1 MEIDEL
7 PPVEQEA
14 IRWVVRMTS
23 GDATEADRLAFRNW
37 RARSPEN
44 EAALVMAR
52 SLWVSLD
59 LGFANSQSPDG
70 SRPSRGPLERRVRTV
85 RSRGWSW
92 YLTRGALAASLLAAS
107 MLGYWTLHDWRYDD
121 VTQLGERRQVTLSD
135 GTHVELNSGTA
146 LTVDFVPAYRIVTLS
161 RGEAYFDVTHD
172 TSRPFIVRAGH
183 GEVRVVGTAF
193 SVRCEGDGAIV
204 TVARGRVQVSDGS
217 TPVLITPEQQVSY
230 TAGHLT
236 PVKSVDSYDTLGWR
250 RGRLV
255 IQDESLTEIV
265 RELNRY
271 YPGRI
276 VLTAEL
282 ADQKLLNAVID
293 LDHID
298 DWIRALAESQPIKVS
313 QFGPLTWIR

>member
-1 MEIDEL
+1 MEIEDL
-7 PPVEQEA
+7 PVVEQEA

-23 GDATEADRLAFRNW
+23 GEATESDRLAFRNW

-44 EAALVMAR
+44 EAALVIAR
-52 SLWVSLD
+52 SLWISLD
-59 LGFANSQSPDG
+59 LGFAKSQSPERSRNGQGAHDG
-70 SRPSRGPLERRVRTV
+70 RGRTTRR
-85 RSRGWSW
+85 RGWSW
-92 YLTRGALAASLLAAS
+92 YLARGAMAASLLAAS
-107 MLGYWTLHDWRYDD
+107 LLGYRTLHDWRYDD

-135 GTHVELNSGTA
+135 GTHIELNSDTA
-146 LTVDFVPAYRIVTLS
+146 LAVDFAPGYRRVTLS

-172 TSRPFIVRAGH
+172 TLRPFIVRAGR

-217 TPVLITPEQQVSY
+217 APVLITPEQQVSY
-230 TAGHLT
+230 TEGRMT
-236 PVKSVDSYDTLGWR
+236 PVKSVDTYDTLGWR